1 MSEVR
6 YIRHCYNSYLSL
18 PEYLCLLVNLSIRIE
33 WLHKIFI
40 LFKLIEGSNTV
51 PLLFYTTVSLF

>member
-6 YIRHCYNSYLSL
+6 YIRHCYDSYLSL
-18 PEYLCLLVNLSIRIE
+18 PECLCLLVNVLSG
-33 WLHKIFI
+33 LHKIFI